1 MARKP
6 YNLTMP
12 ERRDTATVF
21 ASPHSGRD
29 YPWSFIRE
37 SQLDEKTIRSS
48 EDAFVDRLYDMAPE
62 FGAPLLCASL
72 PRAYVDLNRAA
83 NDLDPALIYGVRQK
97 GHNPRISAG
106 LGVIPRVVGNG
117 REIRRGKIGMYEAQ
131 QRLTNF
137 YHPYHEKLHDL
148 LCEAREDFGFA
159 LLLDCHSMPRDAL
172 TAASNAFKKKPDI
185 VLGDRF
191 GAACAPELMEAV
203 EKIFQAAGLVVS
215 RNLPF
220 AGAFVTENYGKP
232 ALGRHVIQIEVDRS
246 LYMDEAKL
254 VPSADFEAF
263 RALLRI
269 VVAELTELGRSEL
282 LLAAE

>member
-6 YNLTMP
+6 YILTMP
-12 ERRDTATVF
+12 ENRDTAAVF
-21 ASPHSGRD
+21 TSPHSGRD

-62 FGAPLLCASL
+62 FGAPLLCAAM
-72 PRAYVDLNRAA
+72 PRAFVDVNRDAG
-83 NDLDPALIYGVRQK
+83 DLDPALIYGVRQK
-97 GHNPRISAG
+97 GHNPRITSG
-106 LGVIPRVVGNG
+106 LGVIPRVVGNS
-117 REIRRGKIGMYEAQ
+117 REIRRGKMGMYEAQ
-131 QRLTNF
+131 QRLADF

-148 LCEAREDFGFA
+148 LSEAREDFGFA

-172 TAASNAFKKKPDI
+172 SATSYAFKKKPDI

-203 EKIFQAAGLVVS
+203 EKIFQGAGLEVS

-220 AGAFVTENYGKP
+220 AG
-232 ALGRHVIQIEVDRS
+232 
-246 LYMDEAKL
+246 
-254 VPSADFEAF
+254 
-263 RALLRI
+263 
-269 VVAELTELGRSEL
+269 
-282 LLAAE
+282 